1 MSLLRR
7 IEKGTPQQSV
17 TPAAPAGP
25 GGTEARI
32 PRPTPAPASLRDTY
46 RDLKTR
52 IQNKLIDELDP
63 TMDVSRQDEVRR
75 TIREMFE
82 NILAEERIVL
92 SRLSGSAC
100 LSRLW
105 PKSWG

>member
-7 IEKGTPQQSV
+7 IEKGTQQPTAPSG
-17 TPAAPAGP
+17 PAAP
-25 GGTEARI
+25 T
-32 PRPTPAPASLRDTY
+32 PRPTAAPSPLRDTY

-92 SRLSGSAC
+92 SRVA
-100 LSRLW
+100 RLIEEE
-105 PKSWG
+105 KTR

>member
-7 IEKGTPQQSV
+7 IEKGTQPP
-17 TPAAPAGP
+17 TAPAGP
-25 GGTEARI
+25 AGPAGPGAPT
-32 PRPTPAPASLRDTY
+32 PRPTTAPSPLRDTY

-92 SRLSGSAC
+92 SRAEKE
-100 LSRLW
+100 RL
-105 PKSWG
+105 